1 MNVLFVALAVA
12 VLAAL
17 GYACGRLHEQYVR
30 DQAEP
35 ERPADWAVDMA
46 RRDPQRLLNVLRE
59 GRLP

>member
-1 MNVLFVALAVA
+1 MTTLLVGLA
-12 VLAAL
+12 VLAMGAL
-17 GYACGRLHEQYVR
+17 GFWCGHLHAEYVR
-30 DQAEP
+30 AQAEP

>member
-1 MNVLFVALAVA
+1 MSVFLVCFGVWLLACT
-12 VLAAL
+12 

-46 RRDPQRLLNVLRE
+46 RRDPQRLLNILRE

>member
-1 MNVLFVALAVA
+1 MSVFFVFNGVLLLAG
-12 VLAAL
+12 L

-46 RRDPQRLLNVLRE
+46 RRDPQRLLNILRE